1 MLAEDVPSHVD
12 LDMVVSGL
20 LSAAHV
26 FLGLCVC
33 YVEDG
38 LASEICLRLVQ
49 RCLLFLIEMNFS
61 VDDFFY
67 DVRHVLD
74 VAVHIDVLIEG
85 LLAIGLVKLVR
96 FVQLHELCV
105 HQLLYAGP
113 VLDFSVQAG
122 PDKVLCVVARVQPLC
137 FFELEVLGL
146 L

>member
-1 MLAEDVPSHVD
+1 MLAEDVPRHVD

-26 FLGLCVC
+26 LLRLRVC
-33 YVEDG
+33 HVKDS
-38 LASEICLRLVQ
+38 LACEICLRPVQ
-49 RCLLFLIEMNFS
+49 RCLLTLIEMNFS
-61 VDDFFY
+61 VDDLFD
-67 DVRHVLD
+67 DVCHVLD

-96 FVQLHELCV
+96 FVQLHELSV

-113 VLDFSVQAG
+113 VLDITVQAG
-122 PDKVLCVVARVQPLC
+122 PDEVLRVVAHVEPLC